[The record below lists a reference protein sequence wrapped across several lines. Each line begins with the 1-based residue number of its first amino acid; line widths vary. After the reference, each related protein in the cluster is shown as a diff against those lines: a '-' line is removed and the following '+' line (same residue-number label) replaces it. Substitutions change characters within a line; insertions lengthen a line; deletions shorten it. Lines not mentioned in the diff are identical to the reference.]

1 MAASVKK
8 SMSSK
13 KRKLGDLSVDEFMAG
28 DLDTSGTESDHSATK
43 SKKKKTPSKKQIPSK
58 QKTPSKKQ
66 TPSKQ
71 QSSSKQQSKMKQNTN
86 SGKKSQGVVSKHQA
100 SLDRLAKQDPEFYEF
115 LKDEDESLLKFGEL
129 SGSDV
134 SDSSDDDDSTSKSDN
149 ADEEKPDD
157 DDDNEDEDEDIS
169 DFESSSEDEIS
180 QDKIMKFLEKK
191 NKEEIAKKKAELEEF
206 DKAKAKAAEKN
217 KKVVDS
223 DKKNVV
229 EKNKGNKK
237 TAEKKTDH
245 NAEAKDIVEKI
256 NSVDDSDDDDNEN
269 DDHQEEENEEDA
281 GEQEEENEDDFDMD
295 ESDSDE
301 DGILHQPD
309 MELEEMS
316 NSDDDDD
323 DDDGQPKKKGGRIS
337 VTVKMVK
344 NWTRRFKTTPSP
356 TLIKEAVGAFKA
368 AVLHTSGETVSTKYK
383 VEGAKVYNAVVRMCL
398 VEVPGALQKILNLPA
413 RTDLQKPVLPTS
425 KDQKWKVVRSDVK
438 SYLTDVLQLLTG
450 LSQSGM
456 IDVLLKHI
464 HKLVVFYAC
473 YPKVAKIMLKKVIH
487 QWSAGEETSRVLAFL
502 CVNRIIRINPEAM
515 LENCVKQLYIAY
527 VRNCKFTS
535 PNTLPL
541 INFMQRSFVEVLSLD
556 YDLAYQYAFIYI
568 RQLAIH
574 LRNAITTKKKE
585 SCQAVYNWQFIH
597 CLSLWCR
604 VLCATYPNE
613 VMQPLIYPL
622 VQVIIGTIKLVPTQR
637 YYPLRFH
644 CCATL
649 TQLSK
654 ATKTFV
660 PVLPFLLEVFEQTDF
675 NKRHKNLSMKPFH
688 FACILKLSKAQ
699 IQEKEFKDGLIDQ
712 LYELLLEHFNAHAHS
727 IGFPEL
733 VLPAMLQL
741 KDFLKKCK
749 VGNFTKQ
756 VRQIVD
762 KVEENS
768 KYIVARRR
776 TVNISLADD
785 KAIDQWERECETAG
799 PPLHKFHATW
809 RKLRDRELMH
819 KIAARDTVVDT
830 ELPTIKRQQKAST
843 DEKKEFSALFDDDS
857 EEEQDL
863 TDRFLPPA
871 EKKKLQKAK
880 AAAASKTAKQTGNVD
895 VNDDDEDDYSDF
907 DSDELEQLAG
917 SADDDDDE
925 NDDGDDDDGD
935 EGAVDDDSD
944 DDDVKE
950 EAADAGDDGDDDI
963 PEGEDIVK
971 DFSMSSDEED

>member
-1 MAASVKK
+1 MFKTVKAIKGNRLGLGFGLVLGSSGWYGSRMGGTSNGNTLVYHSRVAAAVAVVVTLRLMNGMYNMWSVFTAVVLGVGVGTGDGLVV
-8 SMSSK
+8 SSK
-13 KRKLGDLSVDEFMAG
+13 Y
-28 DLDTSGTESDHSATK
+28 
-43 SKKKKTPSKKQIPSK
+43 
-58 QKTPSKKQ
+58 
-66 TPSKQ
+66 
-71 QSSSKQQSKMKQNTN
+71 QSN
-86 SGKKSQGVVSKHQA
+86 
-100 SLDRLAKQDPEFYEF
+100 L
-115 LKDEDESLLKFGEL
+115 
-129 SGSDV
+129 
-134 SDSSDDDDSTSKSDN
+134 
-149 ADEEKPDD
+149 
-157 DDDNEDEDEDIS
+157 I
-169 DFESSSEDEIS
+169 I
-180 QDKIMKFLEKK
+180 
-191 NKEEIAKKKAELEEF
+191 NK
-206 DKAKAKAAEKN
+206 
-217 KKVVDS
+217 
-223 DKKNVV
+223 
-229 EKNKGNKK
+229 
-237 TAEKKTDH
+237 
-245 NAEAKDIVEKI
+245 
-256 NSVDDSDDDDNEN
+256 
-269 DDHQEEENEEDA
+269 
-281 GEQEEENEDDFDMD
+281 
-295 ESDSDE
+295 
-301 DGILHQPD
+301 
-309 MELEEMS
+309 
-316 NSDDDDD
+316 
-323 DDDGQPKKKGGRIS
+323 
-337 VTVKMVK
+337 
-344 NWTRRFKTTPSP
+344 
-356 TLIKEAVGAFKA
+356 
-368 AVLHTSGETVSTKYK
+368 
-383 VEGAKVYNAVVRMCL
+383 
-398 VEVPGALQKILNLPA
+398 
-413 RTDLQKPVLPTS
+413 
-425 KDQKWKVVRSDVK
+425 
-438 SYLTDVLQLLTG
+438 
-450 LSQSGM
+450 
-456 IDVLLKHI
+456 
-464 HKLVVFYAC
+464 
-473 YPKVAKIMLKKVIH
+473 
-487 QWSAGEETSRVLAFL
+487 
-502 CVNRIIRINPEAM
+502 
-515 LENCVKQLYIAY
+515 
-527 VRNCKFTS
+527 
-535 PNTLPL
+535 
-541 INFMQRSFVEVLSLD
+541 
-556 YDLAYQYAFIYI
+556 
-568 RQLAIH
+568 
-574 LRNAITTKKKE
+574 
-585 SCQAVYNWQFIH
+585 
-597 CLSLWCR
+597 
-604 VLCATYPNE
+604 
-613 VMQPLIYPL
+613 
-622 VQVIIGTIKLVPTQR
+622 
-637 YYPLRFH
+637 
-644 CCATL
+644 
-649 TQLSK
+649 
-654 ATKTFV
+654 
-660 PVLPFLLEVFEQTDF
+660 EVFEQTDF